1 MKILESYKKMAKS
14 MLTENV
20 WDRKFGEPLPTI
32 QDVIWRNMTEE
43 EQNAHLNVV
52 KEASQDDDDY
62 VHIGYGKYKEKNMV
76 DDPQA
81 PTYSKNPA
89 GAFVL
94 DKEDDKKDSKD
105 GDDKET
111 PKGAGLDSDD
121 FERDFDRDANRAA
134 DDEADDMDRDARFAA
149 DAEDDE
155 DAKAAAFAD
164 MEDEFG
170 DDDMDEGHGKI
181 ITING
186 KKYKQVEK
194 KPIDASHCS

>member
-94 DKEDDKKDSKD
+94 DKEDGKKDSK
-105 GDDKET
+105 GDDDKKPVDKSKSLE
-111 PKGAGLDSDD
+111 PDD
-121 FERDFDRDANRAA
+121 FERDFD
-134 DDEADDMDRDARFAA
+134 
-149 DAEDDE
+149 DDE

>member
-1 MKILESYKKMAKS
+1 MKILESYKKIAKS
-14 MLTENV
+14 MLTEHA
-20 WDRKFGEPLPTI
+20 WDRKFGEPLPTLA
-32 QDVIWRNMTEE
+32 DVMN
-43 EQNAHLNVV
+43 
-52 KEASQDDDDY
+52 EASQDDDDY

-94 DKEDDKKDSKD
+94 DKEDGKKDSK
-105 GDDKET
+105 GDDDKKPVDKSKSLE
-111 PKGAGLDSDD
+111 PD
-121 FERDFDRDANRAA
+121 DFDRDFD
-134 DDEADDMDRDARFAA
+134 DDE
-149 DAEDDE
+149 E
-155 DAKAAAFAD
+155 AKAAAFAD

-170 DDDMDEGHGKI
+170 DDDMDESHGKI
-181 ITING
+181 ITLNG

>member
-1 MKILESYKKMAKS
+1 MKILESYKKIAKS
-14 MLTENV
+14 MLTEHA
-20 WDRKFGEPLPTI
+20 WDRKFGEPLPTLA
-32 QDVIWRNMTEE
+32 DVMN
-43 EQNAHLNVV
+43 
-52 KEASQDDDDY
+52 EASQDDDDY

-105 GDDKET
+105 GDDKEA

-121 FERDFDRDANRAA
+121 FERDF
-134 DDEADDMDRDARFAA
+134 
-149 DAEDDE
+149 EDDE

-170 DDDMDEGHGKI
+170 DDDMDESHGKI
-181 ITING
+181 ITLNG
-186 KKYKQVEK
+186 KKYKQVE
-194 KPIDASHCS
+194 D

>member
-105 GDDKET
+105 GDDKEA

-121 FERDFDRDANRAA
+121 FERDF
-134 DDEADDMDRDARFAA
+134 
-149 DAEDDE
+149 EDDE